1 MWKISQS
8 FQGFWSCHLNI
19 SSFLF
24 LRTSFGEGTPITP
37 FKLSVLGAT
46 EWFFHIESVT
56 SISNWSPVFATLRV
70 VKWKFQVSDSIRSE
84 IIIVLQPSSNLSAE
98 IITNC
103 LSRFG
108 VYKVFFTRVKRFSTE
123 LVQLKNF
130 SKITNSNQTWKYR
143 CVTASIGSSCITI
156 EVLETFWSDI
166 IA

>member
-1 MWKISQS
+1 MYVKHKPKFPRAQIMCP
-8 FQGFWSCHLNI
+8 GRLYI
-19 SSFLF
+19 SSFLS

-46 EWFFHIESVT
+46 ERFFHIESVT

-70 VKWKFQVSDSIRSE
+70 VKWKFQVSDSIRPE

-98 IITNC
+98 IIANC

-108 VYKVFFTRVKRFSTE
+108 VNKVFFTRVKRFSAE
-123 LVQLKNF
+123 LVQ
-130 SKITNSNQTWKYR
+130 R
-143 CVTASIGSSCITI
+143 CVTASIGSSCIAV

>member
-1 MWKISQS
+1 MKYKPKFPRVQIMCPGRLY
-8 FQGFWSCHLNI
+8 F

-46 EWFFHIESVT
+46 EWFFHIESVA
-56 SISNWSPVFATLRV
+56 SIRNWSPVFATLRV
-70 VKWKFQVSDSIRSE
+70 VKWKFQVSDSIRPE

-108 VYKVFFTRVKRFSTE
+108 VYEVFLTGVKRFSTE
-123 LVQLKNF
+123 LVQ
-130 SKITNSNQTWKYR
+130 R
-143 CVTASIGSSCITI
+143 CVTTSIGSSCITI